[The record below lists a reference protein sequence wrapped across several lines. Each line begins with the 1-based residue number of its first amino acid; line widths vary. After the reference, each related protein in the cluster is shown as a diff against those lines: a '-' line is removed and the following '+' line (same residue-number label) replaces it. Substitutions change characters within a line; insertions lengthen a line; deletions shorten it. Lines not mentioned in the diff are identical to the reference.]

1 MPTLSDRSRQ
11 FAVPVT
17 MGIFL
22 FMNWWTGA
30 VRLGGVSQGEIAFL
44 FPTLFTP
51 EFYVFSIWGIIYML
65 LIGYAGYQLW
75 PGQAARTI
83 HRQIGWPLTI
93 VNLIGG
99 AWLVTWHLLYL
110 WWSALILAT
119 MLALV
124 LLVFV
129 RMRVGQYKV
138 SEADFLLG
146 HLPFSIYPAWL
157 SVALIANIAIA
168 LKEMGWS
175 GFGISEP
182 IWTVILMSIAS
193 LIAIVVQL
201 RYWSPAFVAVLVWAF
216 SGIWVRNGDIAPIGT
231 LTLLLCALLI
241 AFVIVRGRRRIGIT
255 LPLQPP
261 LA

>member
-1 MPTLSDRSRQ
+1 MPTPKDRIRQ
-11 FAVPVT
+11 FAVPTT
-17 MGIFL
+17 MGFFL

-30 VRLGGVSQGEIAFL
+30 VRLGGVTQGEIAFM

-65 LIGYAGYQLW
+65 LIGYAVYQLV
-75 PGQAARTI
+75 PGQSARPI
-83 HRQIGWPLTI
+83 HRAIGWPLTI
-93 VNLIGG
+93 VNVIGG

-110 WWSALILAT
+110 WWSALILAI

-124 LLVFV
+124 LTVF
-129 RMRVGQYKV
+129 MRLGVGRHKV
-138 SEADFLLG
+138 SELDFIFC

-168 LKEMGWS
+168 LKQMSWS

-182 IWTVILMSIAS
+182 VWTVALMTIAS
-193 LIAIVVQL
+193 LIAITVQI

-231 LTLLLCALLI
+231 MTLLLCALLI
-241 AFVIVRGRRRIGIT
+241 AFVLVRGRKR
-255 LPLQPP
+255 
-261 LA
+261 LATIL